1 MACISLA
8 CISMIRFSCS
18 SVNGVSEADIVII
31 GVPDESLSHAKRKGT
46 SRAPDILRDKFNE
59 SNYFTRNG
67 NIIPVCPMKGNALEK
82 KVVDYGNISRESVYR
97 LVSSLALDKKIPIII
112 GGDHSITSLALRALG
127 EAYGKMGLFY
137 FDAHPDF
144 VSSTTN
150 YYGSVLTDSYNW
162 IDFGKSVLI
171 GTRSAEPEELDNAQK
186 NGLEIIT
193 PLDVREIG
201 LSRVAERIAS
211 KHNNGLKYVS
221 IDLDC
226 LDTAFAPGVSVPSP
240 CGLSSLDLVYLVKL
254 AISSGIVGF
263 DIVEFSPD
271 FDVNDITANLV
282 GRILLESIA
291 SIRRAVP

>member
-1 MACISLA
+1 
-8 CISMIRFSCS
+8 
-18 SVNGVSEADIVII
+18 
-31 GVPDESLSHAKRKGT
+31 
-46 SRAPDILRDKFNE
+46 
-59 SNYFTRNG
+59 
-67 NIIPVCPMKGNALEK
+67 
-82 KVVDYGNISRESVYR
+82 
-97 LVSSLALDKKIPIII
+97 
-112 GGDHSITSLALRALG
+112 
-127 EAYGKMGLFY
+127 
-137 FDAHPDF
+137 
-144 VSSTTN
+144 
-150 YYGSVLTDSYNW
+150 LTDSYNW

-291 SIRRAVP
+291 SICRAVP